1 MNYNLNILTIVLLV
15 FMLLRS
21 GRMNNLAN
29 GSDFPMMSLFVSSLA
44 CMSFTSNVPTGFNSR
59 SLQKLNN
66 SETKTCHQ
74 ISRLVFTGTQTY
86 NFSMSKNQS

>member
-1 MNYNLNILTIVLLV
+1 MNYDLNILTIVLLV
-15 FMLLRS
+15 FVLLRS

-59 SLQKLNN
+59 SLQKV
-66 SETKTCHQ
+66 K
-74 ISRLVFTGTQTY
+74 
-86 NFSMSKNQS
+86 